1 MSRGTGEIIMTFSIV
16 ARCKETGNFG
26 AAVAS
31 RFPAV
36 GAYSPAM
43 KPDVGIIAS
52 QGWVNPKLC
61 VTGLSYLEEGK
72 TANETLNALLM
83 KDPGRELRQLIV
95 MDHFGN
101 SSVYTGIANDDYK
114 GHIVGDNFA
123 VQGNL
128 LVGKDVLTTMAE
140 TFENTTGLLE
150 ERLLA
155 ALLKAD
161 QAGGDKRGKQAALLR
176 VVAIDGFPYV
186 DFRVDDHEEPVELL
200 EKIYQKNR
208 SVLIDR
214 YHEWVEA
221 VKTGVKFK

>member
-1 MSRGTGEIIMTFSIV
+1 MTFSIV
-16 ARCKETGNFG
+16 ARCKKTGHFG

-43 KPDVGIIAS
+43 KPNVGIIAS
-52 QGWVNPKLC
+52 QGWVNPQLG
-61 VTGLSYLEEGK
+61 VTGLSYLESGK
-72 TANETLNALLM
+72 TANETLNTLLM

-101 SSVYTGIANDDYK
+101 SAVYTGVENDDYK
-114 GHIVGDNFA
+114 GHIVGDHYA

-128 LVGKDVLTTMAE
+128 LSGEHVLTTMAE
-140 TFENTTGLLE
+140 TFENTSGLLE

-155 ALLKAD
+155 ALVKAD
-161 QAGGDKRGKQAALLR
+161 QVGGDIRGKQAALLR

-186 DFRVDDHEEPVELL
+186 DFRVDDDEEPVQLL

-214 YHEWVEA
+214 YYEWVEA
-221 VKTGVKFK
+221 VKSGIKFK